1 MEAARTT
8 PSTNP
13 QAMDRIAVVC
23 IGDELLDGRVADQ
36 NANWLSAEL
45 GERGLRLEQ
54 IEVIADDVDRIV
66 AALEEAARRA
76 DLIVVS
82 GGLGPTSD
90 DRTRQAASRWVDRP
104 LRLDEKTLERL
115 ERRFEERGYPF
126 TPNNRSQ
133 CTFPEGARI
142 LTTEVGTA
150 AGFEIE
156 RDTARALFFPG
167 VPSEFRWF
175 STRYVLADIAEKAG
189 GGTKLDLTFFGP
201 GESQL
206 ETRLDGIDDLAE
218 RLGAEVGYRA
228 AFPHLSVHAIAPD
241 KEARAT
247 LRRFILE
254 RAGRWLINE
263 DDEPF
268 SARLGQ
274 RLTEAEATVTTAES
288 CTAGRVASKLTE
300 TPGSSQWF
308 ERGFVTYAN
317 AAKVDMLG
325 VNPEIL
331 ERFGAVSAQ
340 TVCQMAAGAAR
351 RADATYAVATSG
363 IAGPGGGTA
372 DKPVGTLWVA
382 LAGPEGVWYR
392 RYSFGDRTRQKNLA
406 ASVYAALSPLLW
418 RLEDRLDEHRFVGPT
433 DLDEVW
439 SDRGVADVDSES
451 PENP

>member
-1 MEAARTT
+1 
-8 PSTNP
+8 
-13 QAMDRIAVVC
+13 MDRIAVVC

-36 NANWLSAEL
+36 NASWLAAEL
-45 GERGLRLEQ
+45 GNRGLRLEQ
-54 IEVIADDVDRIV
+54 IEVVGDDIDRIV
-66 AALEEAARRA
+66 AALEEAAGRA

-90 DRTRQAASRWVDRP
+90 DRTRQAASRWVDQP
-104 LRLDEKTLERL
+104 LRLDEKRLETL
-115 ERRFEERGYPF
+115 ERRFDERGYPF
-126 TPNNRSQ
+126 TPNNRTQ
-133 CTFPEGARI
+133 CTFPQEARI
-142 LTTEVGTA
+142 LDTEVGTA
-150 AGFEIE
+150 AGFEVE
-156 RDTARALFFPG
+156 RDETRALFFPG

-175 STRYVLADIAEKAG
+175 MERYVLADIAEDAG
-189 GGTKLDLTFFGP
+189 RGTQLDLTFFGP

-206 ETRLDGIDDLAE
+206 ETRLDGIEDLAE
-218 RLGAEVGYRA
+218 NLGAAVGYRA

-241 KEARAT
+241 DQARAT
-247 LRRFILE
+247 LRSFILE
-254 RAGRWLINE
+254 RAGRWLIEE
-263 DDEPF
+263 DGEPL
-268 SARLGQ
+268 SARLGR
-274 RLTEAEATVTTAES
+274 RLVEREATVTTAES

-317 AAKVDMLG
+317 AAKVEMLG
-325 VNPEIL
+325 VAPEML

-372 DKPVGTLWVA
+372 EKPVGTLWVG

-392 RYSFGDRTRQKNLA
+392 KYTFGDRTRKKNLA

-418 RLEDRLDEHRFVGPT
+418 LLEERLAEHRFAGPV
-433 DLDEVW
+433 DLEQVW
-439 SDRGVADVDSES
+439 SDRGVAEIDSES
-451 PENP
+451 SEDR